1 MSRII
6 KWVNSSQIHIMQV
19 DPKTTNIFKQILK
32 VKHEFDPNLSV
43 FFFYPNPFILNPTPQ
58 KACWVWVV
66 LVNRIK
72 LCHPYFPVI
81 SYE

>member
-43 FFFYPNPFILNPTPQ
+43 FFFTQTHLYSTQPHKKHVEFES
-58 KACWVWVV
+58 C
-66 LVNRIK
+66 
-72 LCHPYFPVI
+72 
-81 SYE
+81 

>member
-32 VKHEFDPNLSV
+32 VKHEFDPNLS
-43 FFFYPNPFILNPTPQ
+43 
-58 KACWVWVV
+58 
-66 LVNRIK
+66 
-72 LCHPYFPVI
+72 
-81 SYE
+81 